1 MRHSLREKPMK
12 NTFAALFAA
21 IAFVACA
28 PNNPVSSYALDFA
41 PSSPLGARI
50 TGNGNLVVSS
60 SGSSRLQLELRGLPA
75 SSVLGVAVL
84 IGSCTNQGH
93 VIVALPDV
101 SSDVGGN
108 AKLDSSFK
116 NGVVPSQA
124 YVNVF
129 QKSAANG
136 YGTALA
142 CANLQ

>member
-1 MRHSLREKPMK
+1 MK
-12 NTFAALFAA
+12 NTLAALFAA
-21 IAFVACA
+21 SLFVACA
-28 PNNPVSSYALDFA
+28 PNNPVSSYSLDFA
-41 PSSPLGARI
+41 PASPLGARV

-60 SGSSRLQLELRGLPA
+60 SGSSRIQLELRGLPA
-75 SSVLGVAVL
+75 SSSLGAAVL

-93 VIVALPDV
+93 VILQLPDV
-101 SSDVGGN
+101 SSDSGGN

-116 NGVVPSQA
+116 NGVVPAQA

-129 QKSAANG
+129 QKTAANG

>member
-1 MRHSLREKPMK
+1 MK
-12 NTFAALFAA
+12 KTFVALFAA
-21 IAFVACA
+21 TLFIACA
-28 PNNPVSSYALDFA
+28 PNNPVSSYSLDFA
-41 PSSPLGARI
+41 PANPLGARI

-75 SSVLGVAVL
+75 NSSLGAAVL
-84 IGSCTNQGH
+84 VGSCTNQGY
-93 VIVALPDV
+93 VIVQLPDV

-129 QKSAANG
+129 QKTAANG